1 MRVITGTARGHKL
14 VAPEGLDT
22 RPTTDRIKETLFN
35 ILSPSIWD
43 CSFLDLF
50 SGSGAI
56 GIEALSRGAKEAVFV
71 EQAPKALE
79 AIGQNLSQTKLTERA
94 EVKKM
99 DVLAALALL
108 GSQGRQFDLIFLDP
122 PYQKGLYGPVLEAI
136 VREKVLKE
144 DGMIIAEHLSKE
156 TMPPIAGLTVS
167 RVKNYGATAMTFLTL
182 EEE

>member
-1 MRVITGTARGHKL
+1 MRVISGSARGRRLKEL
-14 VAPEGLDT
+14 QGMET
-22 RPTTDRIKETLFN
+22 RPTTDRVKEALF
-35 ILSPSIWD
+35 SIIQ
-43 CSFLDLF
+43 FELPGREVLDLF
-50 SGSGAI
+50 AGTGQL
-56 GIEALSRGAKEAVFV
+56 GIEALSRGAARCTFV
-71 EQAPKALE
+71 DQRKDAAALVRE
-79 AIGQNLSQTKLTERA
+79 NLKLTGLSDQAR
-94 EVKKM
+94 V
-99 DVLAALALL
+99 V
-108 GSQGRQFDLIFLDP
+108 QGDSISYLMSCREKFHVIFLDP